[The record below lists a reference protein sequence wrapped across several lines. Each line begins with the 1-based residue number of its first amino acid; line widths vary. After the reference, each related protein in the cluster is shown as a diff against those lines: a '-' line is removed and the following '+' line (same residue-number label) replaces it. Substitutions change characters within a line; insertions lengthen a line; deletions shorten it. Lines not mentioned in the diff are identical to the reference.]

1 VVFRSSDF
9 AFVGAEPAR
18 FHSSPPVTRT
28 FCGGCGTSLTYQH
41 SSRPESI
48 DVTTVT
54 LDTPEEFAPTKEIW
68 VEERL
73 TWETLNDA
81 LPRYPRS
88 SMDAEPLPAN
98 TMRD

>member
-1 VVFRSSDF
+1 VVLHSGVF
-9 AFVGAEPAR
+9 AFIGAEPAR
-18 FHSSPPVTRT
+18 FHSSPLVTRK
-28 FCGGCGTSLTYQH
+28 FCGACGTPLTYQH

-54 LDTPEEFAPTKEIW
+54 LGTPEEFAPTKEIW

-81 LPRYPRS
+81 IPRYPGS
-88 SMDAEPLPAN
+88 SVDAPPLPAD
-98 TMRD
+98 TTRV